1 MWGLG
6 RLSGW
11 DSGWASGPFRT
22 ECGVCGGGDEAGTSR
37 PGGEGHLE
45 VGEDGADVAL
55 EAHVDHAVSLVQ
67 GQVTTDVQADHLLLQ
82 QIHEAPRGGHHHMHT
97 TGDQG
102 QTLRAEPPARPYPGA
117 GSPPCSAFQSPSCFS
132 SPVPPCHCH
141 HLASVL
147 SEQNNAFLESTTA
160 FFAPNHPSAALFTTA
175 EMWK

>member
-1 MWGLG
+1 MRGLG

-11 DSGWASGPFRT
+11 DSGWASGPFRV

-45 VGEDGADVAL
+45 VGKDGADVAL

-102 QTLRAEPPARPYPGA
+102 QTLRAEPPARPYLGA

-141 HLASVL
+141 HLAL
-147 SEQNNAFLESTTA
+147 RTEQCSPGEHCSL
-160 FFAPNHPSAALFTTA
+160 LC
-175 EMWK
+175 